1 MSNVKQK
8 LAKIVLGAVALVTL
22 ASMIPGTA
30 SATRYAVAY
39 GEFEESCGTT
49 PGAPCPKT

>member
-1 MSNVKQK
+1 MNNVKMT
-8 LAKIVLGAVALVTL
+8 LTKIVLGAVALVTL
-22 ASMIPGTA
+22 AAMLPSSA

-39 GEFEESCGTT
+39 GEFVEGCGTT